1 SFVSFALPRPP
12 LHLPPSPTRRS
23 SALHNISPAGARG
36 VRPRGKR
43 AGYPRIRPP
52 AAARLGLATAAL
64 REARR
69 PPEPPAEW
77 PRHTRGE
84 ILIAVRMAGPVAP
97 IPMTPLPDEEDR

>member
-1 SFVSFALPRPP
+1 ARPP
-12 LHLPPSPTRRS
+12 SRHRGGGWAPPT
-23 SALHNISPAGARG
+23 ICAGMGREGRHRA
-36 VRPRGKR
+36 KR
-43 AGYPRIRPP
+43 AWYHRTRPP
-52 AAARLGLATAAL
+52 AVARLGLAIAAL
-64 REARR
+64 REALR